1 MSQEQ
6 SQVDQQTQTESTATE
21 PLDPQESMF
30 AGRRRPARVSLDDLE
45 EVLSRCCTCCL
56 QSREQPVDCPSCM
69 LSRGRP
75 RRGRPRGRGGRRS
88 CRGSPRL
95 VPYVHLED
103 QRGEI
108 AARVPADAPIGQGA
122 ARVAARIPAAAPV
135 GQGRPRRGQ
144 RGRGTAA
151 RSRDTS
157 TNEEILDVVN

>member
-1 MSQEQ
+1 M
-6 SQVDQQTQTESTATE
+6 SQVDQQTQTESTE

-56 QSREQPVDCPSCM
+56 QSREQPVDCSSC
-69 LSRGRP
+69 LLARSQP
-75 RRGRPRGRGGRRS
+75 RRGRPRGRGGSRRS
-88 CRGSPRL
+88 CRGGARL

-108 AARVPADAPIGQGA
+108 AARIPADAPIGQGA

-135 GQGRPRRGQ
+135 GQGRPRRGR

-157 TNEEILDVVN
+157 ANEEILDVEN